1 MAAPQHSMNKF
12 SSAFGLH
19 INSDLRDL
27 LIVNI
32 KDMMEAAEVEDFLHI
47 FIHIADDDFS
57 SLLFAAFLKLHEET
71 QARRTDI
78 LQFLAVDD
86 KFLVG
91 KIGYAVQNFIHT
103 VGCHRCKVKQK
114 YPKNIIEILFLII
127 VISRMIYLPE
137 RPI

>member
-1 MAAPQHSMNKF
+1 
-12 SSAFGLH
+12 
-19 INSDLRDL
+19 
-27 LIVNI
+27 
-32 KDMMEAAEVEDFLHI
+32 MEAAEVEDFLHI

-57 SLLFAAFLKLHEET
+57 SLLFAAFLELHEET

-86 KFLVG
+86 KFFIG
-91 KIGYAVQNFIHT
+91 KIGYAVQGSPDIRF
-103 VGCHRCKVKQK
+103 RCKVKQK

-127 VISRMIYLPE
+127 VIPRMIYLPE

>member
-19 INSDLRDL
+19 INSELRGL

-86 KFLVG
+86 KYLIG
-91 KIGYAVQNFIHT
+91 KIGYAVQNFVHT
-103 VGCHRCKVKQK
+103 VGCLSHADNQA
-114 YPKNIIEILFLII
+114 L
-127 VISRMIYLPE
+127 
-137 RPI
+137 

>member
-19 INSDLRDL
+19 INSDLRGL

-86 KFLVG
+86 KYLIG
-91 KIGYAVQNFIHT
+91 KIGYAVQNFVHT
-103 VGCHRCKVKQK
+103 VGSSVMPITK
-114 YPKNIIEILFLII
+114 LFDQYKLLCRAALTFALDAKLNKSI
-127 VISRMIYLPE
+127 
-137 RPI
+137 